1 MSEEV
6 KIYGTLVKGTVNKK
20 LAYTDELFDKEYGNP
35 PTEEDQKS
43 QQKINKE
50 ISTKIANILADY
62 IKNENIKGLI
72 KDVGYSN
79 NKLILTFQD
88 KSTREVN
95 LSDLA
100 IDGMLADVQY
110 LEENDT
116 KPADFPQNYD
126 KGYPC
131 FYFKFNIEQSTKVLV
146 VPTNDFIDINFNYNT
161 TDPNNKNYAVKKDD
175 SNNLYVHVP
184 WTTYNA
190 GSNIKIDNNNI
201 SSVVPKRIL
210 NNNGEVKVYDGTYHT
225 CNGIVNALTIQFPYI
240 SDTSNAHGLAILFT
254 SGNAPSIDYQ
264 KKATSS
270 SEYSDYTPKKTI
282 GFQIENN
289 TTYEMTCTYV
299 NGNWYVSAISF
310 ET

>member
-43 QQKINKE
+43 QQKINEE

-62 IKNENIKGLI
+62 LKSTDIEGLI
-72 KDVGYSN
+72 TNVGYSN

-88 KSTREVN
+88 ESTREVN

-116 KPADFPQNYD
+116 KPADFPQDYD

-161 TDPNNKNYAVKKDD
+161 KDKNYAVKKDD
-175 SNNLYVHVP
+175 YNNLYVHVP
-184 WTTYNA
+184 WATYNE

-201 SSVVPKRIL
+201 SSVVHKKTL

-240 SDTSNAHGLAILFT
+240 PDNTSIAHGLAILFT
-254 SGNAPSIDYQ
+254 SGNAPSISYQ
-264 KKATSS
+264 KADSS
-270 SEYSDYTPKKTI
+270 SNYSDYTPKKTI
-282 GFQIENN
+282 GFQIESN
-289 TTYEMTCTYV
+289 TTYEMTCTYA
-299 NGNWYVSAISF
+299 NNNWYISAIPF